1 MYYTRLLAFC
11 CRVYGTFES
20 RDPVLLIRDPELIK
34 CIMIKDFHHF
44 VNHRGFP
51 TDIGENLLNRSVVV
65 MENDKWRDMRNT
77 LSPAFT
83 GSKMRQMFQLML
95 QTIDEAMLYLRD
107 LQQDASSASV
117 RGFELDVKDFSSR
130 LTNDIIAST
139 AFGLRVNSFRDK
151 DNEFYVKA
159 KKAINFNIFQQL
171 KALFITLMP
180 KVSKV
185 RNNLRRLTVKLS

>member
-1 MYYTRLLAFC
+1 
-11 CRVYGTFES
+11 
-20 RDPVLLIRDPELIK
+20 
-34 CIMIKDFHHF
+34 MIKDFHHF

-65 MENDKWRDMRNT
+65 MENDKWRDMRST

-107 LQQDASSASV
+107 LQKDTSSASV

-159 KKAINFNIFQQL
+159 KKAINFTMLQQL

-185 RNNLRRLTVKLS
+185 RNNLR